1 MTELY
6 DKIKRLYMAY
16 FSKYQTSQNLLLT
29 GILYC
34 IDLISVN
41 ELENLRHDLPKFY
54 RKLETND
61 DNYDTYQ
68 LFMSFILHKLAIK
81 IIYNLPYMLNKPNE
95 NSIISPHIIFGENV
109 TQLVGFCLITE
120 SSNILNILQKK
131 HNKIVND
138 IEDVQ
143 LKQNNII
150 LNTKGTNISKQVIIH
165 DYYEKCK
172 CLIRKYNNYFEL
184 FINESQNES

>member
-6 DKIKRLYMAY
+6 DKIKKIYTGY
-16 FSKYQTSQNLLLT
+16 FEKYKTSQNLLLT

-34 IDLISVN
+34 IDLISVT
-41 ELENLRHDLPKFY
+41 ELENLRYDLPKFY
-54 RKLETND
+54 RKLETHG

-68 LFMSFILHKLAIK
+68 LFMSFILQKLAIK

-95 NSIISPHIIFGENV
+95 NSIVSPHIIFGENI

-131 HNKIVND
+131 YNKIVNN
-138 IEDVQ
+138 IGDVQ
-143 LKQNNII
+143 LTQNNII
-150 LNTKGTNISKQVIIH
+150 LNTKGTYISKEVITH
-165 DYYEKCK
+165 DYYEKCR

-184 FINESQNES
+184 FINESPN